1 MDMNNNILHCIFLL
15 FFMSLGVPA
24 ALAHGTTY
32 NDPAAKGDPVKS
44 VVQIGPMNTSNYDVT
59 ITLLETVRGKGAMQR
74 LRTGD
79 TAVKPPKKGFEYLLA
94 RVRFQLQGRAVSDQ
108 GAFVLGNSP
117 FQWLANSADF
127 MQYDSTQTM
136 PPKPV
141 LQGPVRAGETK
152 EGWLG
157 FEVEQSE
164 RKPIMTFD
172 PSSGGATGRGNI
184 LFFNLY

>member
-1 MDMNNNILHCIFLL
+1 MNNNILYGSFLL
-15 FFMSLGVPA
+15 FLMSLGAPA
-24 ALAHGTTY
+24 AMAHGTAY
-32 NDPAAKGDPVKS
+32 NDPADKGDPVKS

-59 ITLLETVRGKGAMQR
+59 ITLVETVRGKDAMQR
-74 LRTGD
+74 LRTAD
-79 TAVKPPKKGFEYLLA
+79 AAVKPPKKGFEYLLA
-94 RVRFQLQGRAVSDQ
+94 RVRFQLQGRAVSDH
-108 GAFVLGNSP
+108 GAFVLGSSP

-127 MQYDSTQTM
+127 RQYDSAQATL
-136 PPKPV
+136 PKPV

-157 FEVEQSE
+157 FEVEQGE
-164 RKPIMTFD
+164 KKPILTFD